1 MLALVIIALSN
12 GHRHRRRRLGMSLP
26 RAKRRFNDVVVV
38 YDVIHGAEYE
48 FL

>member
-1 MLALVIIALSN
+1 MLPLVIIALSN
-12 GHRHRRRRLGMSLP
+12 GHRHRRLGMSLP